1 MKKGELKLFKC
12 DCCGSEFP
20 HKTQYWR
27 KLIRP
32 INNNSWHTTCRQ
44 CEDKQLIE
52 DNIKE
57 ECGIKLYKCSIC
69 EEWLSADKFDQA
81 GGNKYIYR
89 DGLDKRCHKCKTKQ
103 NKIARANYSDEKRL
117 EKILQERWLGA
128 RDRAKYKNRKFD
140 ITKEDLMELWN
151 KQEGKCAIS
160 KLPMTY
166 TMDNGRNPYNI
177 SVDQINP
184 SKGYTKDNIQLV
196 CMCVNQLKSDF
207 DMETVI
213 NICKNILNNYETE

>member
-1 MKKGELKLFKC
+1 MIKSKYFTC
-12 DCCGSEFP
+12 SCCGKSLQENRTNFVWF
-20 HKTQYWR
+20 KQADENG
-27 KLIRP
+27 K
-32 INNNSWHTTCRQ
+32 WHRDICRE
-44 CEDKQLIE
+44 CEKEQLVKE
-52 DNIKE
+52 NIKE
-57 ECGIKLYKCSIC
+57 ENGTKLYKCFVC
-69 EEWLSADKFDQA
+69 GEWFPADKFDQA

-89 DGLDKRCHKCKTKQ
+89 DGLDKRCHTCKIEQ
-103 NKIARANYSDEKRL
+103 NRVARANYSDEKRL
-117 EKILQERWLGA
+117 KKILQDRWLNA
-128 RDRAKYKNRKFD
+128 RTRAKHKNRVFD

-151 KQEGKCAIS
+151 NQEGKCAIS

-166 TMDNGRNPYNI
+166 TTDNGRNPYNV

-207 DMETVI
+207 DLETVI